1 MEKITLAELKERQQ
15 ISSLDEY
22 TDMDLSHEEDYNRFK
37 DIFPKSVEAIEKLP
51 TDKIYVNTADY
62 QDSNFAFERYG
73 SMRAWAYQ
81 ALEWAYMDDYDEEAE
96 PDNWKTVNVYRL
108 FAGFK
113 EETVIDTINEYW
125 QIERAELE
133 VYMQKEMQTKQLS
146 QWLKDSVN
154 WLIDHQEGCCTYKL
168 DDHLAVCVGWSGGYP
183 DEPDE
188 SLIQGIDDLTFAI
201 NAAIKV
207 WTSDD
212 MRTDF
217 DYINAPYYENGDV
230 FDIEVY
236 ISKNEDYD
244 KLAEDFLEE
253 YEKLKDL
260 EIRDDGLIISSK
272 PLKTFYI
279 SVTETLKKTVEVHA
293 EDKYEAIQKVS
304 DAYHDEQIVLD
315 SDDYVDVDFD
325 DVTDDTIYNY
335 ELGGM
340 PKFYEVQ

>member
-1 MEKITLAELKERQQ
+1 M
-15 ISSLDEY
+15 
-22 TDMDLSHEEDYNRFK
+22 N
-37 DIFPKSVEAIEKLP
+37 
-51 TDKIYVNTADY
+51 
-62 QDSNFAFERYG
+62 
-73 SMRAWAYQ
+73 
-81 ALEWAYMDDYDEEAE
+81 
-96 PDNWKTVNVYRL
+96 
-108 FAGFK
+108 
-113 EETVIDTINEYW
+113 
-125 QIERAELE
+125 
-133 VYMQKEMQTKQLS
+133 KEMQTKQLS

-154 WLIDHQEGCCTYKL
+154 CLIDHQEGCCTYKL
-168 DDHLAVCVGWSGGYP
+168 DDHLAVCVGWSGGYE

-188 SLIQGIDDLTFAI
+188 SLIQAIDDLTFAI

-212 MRTDF
+212 MRTDL
-217 DYINAPYYENGDV
+217 DYINAPYYESGDV
-230 FDIEVY
+230 VDTAVS
-236 ISKNEDYD
+236 ISEDEDYD
-244 KLAEDFLEE
+244 KLAEYFLEE
-253 YEKLKDL
+253 YERLKDL

-272 PLKTFYI
+272 SLKTFYI

-293 EDKYEAIQKVS
+293 EDKYEAIQKVT

>member
-1 MEKITLAELKERQQ
+1 
-15 ISSLDEY
+15 
-22 TDMDLSHEEDYNRFK
+22 
-37 DIFPKSVEAIEKLP
+37 
-51 TDKIYVNTADY
+51 
-62 QDSNFAFERYG
+62 
-73 SMRAWAYQ
+73 
-81 ALEWAYMDDYDEEAE
+81 
-96 PDNWKTVNVYRL
+96 
-108 FAGFK
+108 
-113 EETVIDTINEYW
+113 
-125 QIERAELE
+125 
-133 VYMQKEMQTKQLS
+133 MQKEMQTKQLS

-154 WLIDHQEGCCTYKL
+154 CLIDHQEGCCTYKL
-168 DDHLAVCVGWSGGYP
+168 DDHLAVCVGWSAGYS

-207 WTSDD
+207 WTSDS
-212 MRTDF
+212 MRTDL

-230 FDIEVY
+230 IDIGIS

-253 YEKLKDL
+253 YERLKDL

-272 PLKTFYI
+272 SLKTFYI

-304 DAYHDEQIVLD
+304 DAYHDGQVVLD

>member
-1 MEKITLAELKERQQ
+1 M
-15 ISSLDEY
+15 
-22 TDMDLSHEEDYNRFK
+22 H
-37 DIFPKSVEAIEKLP
+37 
-51 TDKIYVNTADY
+51 
-62 QDSNFAFERYG
+62 
-73 SMRAWAYQ
+73 
-81 ALEWAYMDDYDEEAE
+81 
-96 PDNWKTVNVYRL
+96 
-108 FAGFK
+108 
-113 EETVIDTINEYW
+113 
-125 QIERAELE
+125 
-133 VYMQKEMQTKQLS
+133 KEMQTKQLS

-154 WLIDHQEGCCTYKL
+154 CLIDHQEGCCTYKL
-168 DDHLAVCVGWSGGYP
+168 DDHLAVCVGWSGGYE

-188 SLIQGIDDLTFAI
+188 SLIQAIDDLTFAI

-212 MRTDF
+212 MRTDL
-217 DYINAPYYENGDV
+217 DYINAPYYESGDV
-230 FDIEVY
+230 VDTAVS
-236 ISKNEDYD
+236 ISEDEDYD
-244 KLAEDFLEE
+244 KLAEYFLEE
-253 YEKLKDL
+253 YERLKDL

-272 PLKTFYI
+272 SLKTFYI

>member
-1 MEKITLAELKERQQ
+1 M
-15 ISSLDEY
+15 
-22 TDMDLSHEEDYNRFK
+22 H
-37 DIFPKSVEAIEKLP
+37 
-51 TDKIYVNTADY
+51 
-62 QDSNFAFERYG
+62 
-73 SMRAWAYQ
+73 
-81 ALEWAYMDDYDEEAE
+81 
-96 PDNWKTVNVYRL
+96 
-108 FAGFK
+108 
-113 EETVIDTINEYW
+113 
-125 QIERAELE
+125 
-133 VYMQKEMQTKQLS
+133 KEMQTKQLS

-154 WLIDHQEGCCTYKL
+154 WLIDHQEGCSTYKL
-168 DDHLAVCVGWSGGYP
+168 DDHLAVCVGWSGGY
-183 DEPDE
+183 EAKPDE
-188 SLIQGIDDLTFAI
+188 SLIQAIDDLTFAI

-212 MRTDF
+212 MRTDL
-217 DYINAPYYENGDV
+217 DYINAPYYENSDV
-230 FDIEVY
+230 VDTAVS
-236 ISKNEDYD
+236 ISEDEDYD

>member
-1 MEKITLAELKERQQ
+1 M
-15 ISSLDEY
+15 
-22 TDMDLSHEEDYNRFK
+22 N
-37 DIFPKSVEAIEKLP
+37 
-51 TDKIYVNTADY
+51 
-62 QDSNFAFERYG
+62 
-73 SMRAWAYQ
+73 
-81 ALEWAYMDDYDEEAE
+81 
-96 PDNWKTVNVYRL
+96 
-108 FAGFK
+108 
-113 EETVIDTINEYW
+113 
-125 QIERAELE
+125 
-133 VYMQKEMQTKQLS
+133 KEMQTKQLS

-154 WLIDHQEGCCTYKL
+154 CLIDHQEGCCTYKL
-168 DDHLAVCVGWSGGYP
+168 DDHLAVCVGWSGGYE

-188 SLIQGIDDLTFAI
+188 SLIQAIDDLTFAI

-212 MRTDF
+212 MRTDL
-217 DYINAPYYENGDV
+217 DYINAPYYESGDV
-230 FDIEVY
+230 VDTAVS
-236 ISKNEDYD
+236 ISKDEDYD
-244 KLAEDFLEE
+244 KLAEYFLEE
-253 YEKLKDL
+253 YERLKDL

-272 PLKTFYI
+272 SLKTFYI

-293 EDKYEAIQKVS
+293 EDKYEEIQKVS